1 MSDISEGIKDL
12 LVAAGVGTFAATT
25 GWGIF
30 ISKMPDEPDSI
41 VSIMETG
48 GFPAN
53 PRWLID
59 YPSVQ
64 VMIRGDKGGY
74 QAAKAKALAVRDA
87 LLGLPSQVINGDGW
101 DSITDIGGLIEL
113 GYDDS
118 NRPKFST
125 NFSLI
130 IEPATGTNRLA
141 L

>member
-74 QAAKAKALAVRDA
+74 QAAKAKAVVVRDA
-87 LLGLPSQVINGDGW
+87 LLGLPAQVINGDRW

-130 IEPATGTNRLA
+130 IEPATGTNRVA